1 MQPRELPALVL
12 YCHYSNLDVLI
23 VQRWDRGVDAMT
35 WNDEPVANG
44 LRTDHPWPNL
54 PFVDDGHIPIED
66 PDAVEGLG
74 RGAGGDMW
82 GRCDYD
88 EGTGEWAAYT
98 TDPKNHDFAWV
109 LRFHPEHGLSVLL
122 YRDEAGSGAYDE
134 WFGDRALMTRLGGY
148 WWDGTTW
155 YRPRQVMNW
164 ATETY
169 MRRPVQR
176 PTVITA
182 ADLLDDSCRPERGT
196 VSKIAQFTPSPPVPP
211 QQWRHDLA
219 RWAQHRA
226 DRDVLALERCVV
238 TLNAPELAEAGLL
251 GVEEFAAEAGIA
263 ASTLRAYIARDEA
276 EIPAPQVSDGGRKR
290 WSRPVVTDW
299 LEQRRRDPDN
309 AAAALTGDDS
319 TADASD
325 SLSPALRRL
334 WNRLTGMLLR
344 ELWEQPA
351 ARRRWARPFR
361 NEPAAKD
368 LAEQLGWV
376 AAVNADA
383 AIPIYDLAWMIQQ
396 GVLWELQYFRDT
408 MAMAGYIGLTRQTG
422 HALGWF
428 IEQAPGR
435 ASGLFGA
442 IVRDAGNDPLNIP
455 AEVVEKSLRKSL
467 MLDGGI
473 PAERLDDFFAV
484 TFPPQK

>member
-1 MQPRELPALVL
+1 
-12 YCHYSNLDVLI
+12 
-23 VQRWDRGVDAMT
+23 MT
-35 WNDEPVANG
+35 WTDEPVANG

-74 RGAGGDMW
+74 RGAGGGLW
-82 GRCDYD
+82 GRCDRD
-88 EGTGEWAAYT
+88 TATGEWAAFT

-122 YRDEAGSGAYDE
+122 YRDDDGAGAHDE
-134 WFGDRALMTRLGGY
+134 WFGDKALMTRLGGY

-164 ATETY
+164 ATESY
-169 MRRPVQR
+169 MRRPVSR

-196 VSKIAQFTPSPPVPP
+196 VAKIVGFTPGPPVPP

-219 RWAQHRA
+219 RWAQHRS
-226 DRDVLALERCVV
+226 DRPGALALEQCVV
-238 TLNAPELAEAGLL
+238 TLNAPELAESALL

-263 ASTLRAYIARDEA
+263 AATLRAYIARDEA
-276 EIPAPQVSDGGRKR
+276 DIPEPQVTDGGRKR

-299 LEQRRRDPDN
+299 LEQRRRAPGN
-309 AAAALTGDDS
+309 AAAVLAGND
-319 TADASD
+319 TADENASG
-325 SLSPALRRL
+325 SISPALRRL
-334 WNRLTGMLLR
+334 WTRLTTMLLR

-351 ARRRWARPFR
+351 ARRRWSRPFR
-361 NEPAAKD
+361 NEQAAND

-383 AIPIYDLAWMIQQ
+383 AIPVNDLAWMIQQ
-396 GVLWELQYFRDT
+396 GVLWELQRFRDT
-408 MAMAGYIGLTRQTG
+408 MSVVGHVSLTRQAG

-435 ASGLFGA
+435 VPALFGA
-442 IVRDAGNDPLNIP
+442 IVRHAKDDLDIP
-455 AEVVEKSLRKSL
+455 ADVVEKSLRQSL
-467 MLDGGI
+467 MSHGGM
-473 PAERLDDFFAV
+473 PPERVDEFFAV

>member
-1 MQPRELPALVL
+1 MT
-12 YCHYSNLDVLI
+12 
-23 VQRWDRGVDAMT
+23 VQHWDRGVDAMT
-35 WNDEPVANG
+35 LNDEPVANG

-88 EGTGEWAAYT
+88 DSTGEWAAYT

-134 WFGDRALMTRLGGY
+134 WFGDKALMSRLGGY

-155 YRPRQVMNW
+155 YRPRQVLNW

-176 PTVITA
+176 PTMITA
-182 ADLLDDSCRPERGT
+182 ADLLDDSCRPEQGT
-196 VSKIAQFTPSPPVPP
+196 VAKIAQFTPGPPVPP

-226 DRDVLALERCVV
+226 DRDVLALGQCVV
-238 TLNAPELAEAGLL
+238 TLNAPELAESALL
-251 GVEEFAAEAGIA
+251 GVEEFAAETGIA

-276 EIPAPQVSDGGRKR
+276 DIPAPQASDGGRKR

-309 AAAALTGDDS
+309 AAAALVGI
-319 TADASD
+319 DAGVEPETSG
-325 SLSPALRRL
+325 LISPALRRL
-334 WNRLTGMLLR
+334 WVRLEEKLQR

-351 ARRRWARPFR
+351 VRRRWARPYR
-361 NEPAAKD
+361 NESATKD
-368 LAEQLGWV
+368 LAVDLGWV

-383 AIPIYDLAWMIQQ
+383 AIPVTDLAWMIQQ
-396 GVLWELQYFRDT
+396 GVLWELQRFRD
-408 MAMAGYIGLTRQTG
+408 MAAVGTISLTRQAG

-428 IEQAPGR
+428 IEQAPKR
-435 ASGLFGA
+435 APALFGA
-442 IVRDAGNDPLNIP
+442 IVRDAGRTLEIP

-467 MLDGGI
+467 MIDGGM
-473 PAERLDDFFAV
+473 PEKRVDDFFAV
-484 TFPPQK
+484 TFPPQT

>member
-1 MQPRELPALVL
+1 M
-12 YCHYSNLDVLI
+12 D
-23 VQRWDRGVDAMT
+23 GMT
-35 WNDEPVANG
+35 WNGEPVANG

-66 PDAVEGLG
+66 PEAVEGLG
-74 RGAGGDMW
+74 RRAGGDMW
-82 GRCDYD
+82 GRCDDD
-88 EGTGEWAAYT
+88 ETTGEWAAYT

-109 LRFHPEHGLSVLL
+109 LRFHPDHGLSVLL
-122 YRDEAGSGAYDE
+122 YRDDAGSGAHDE

-155 YRPRQVMNW
+155 YRPRQVLNW

-196 VSKIAQFTPSPPVPP
+196 VSKVVQFTPGPPVPP

-226 DRDVLALERCVV
+226 DRDVLALEQCVV

-251 GVEEFAAEAGIA
+251 GVEEFAVEAGIA

-276 EIPAPQVSDGGRKR
+276 DLPAPQVSDGGRKR

-299 LEQRRRDPDN
+299 LEQRRRDPQN
-309 AAAALTGDDS
+309 AAAVLAGDDVA
-319 TADASD
+319 TEDAAG
-325 SLSPALRRL
+325 LMSPALRRL
-334 WNRLTGMLLR
+334 RTRLTDMLLR
-344 ELWEQPA
+344 ELWEKPA
-351 ARRRWARPFR
+351 VRRRWARPFR
-361 NEPAAKD
+361 NETAAKD

-383 AIPIYDLAWMIQQ
+383 AIPTTDLAWMIQQ
-396 GVLWELQYFRDT
+396 SVLWELQRNSHLAT
-408 MAMAGYIGLTRQTG
+408 AMGVISLTRQTG
-422 HALGWF
+422 HSLGWF
-428 IEQAPGR
+428 LEQAPKR
-435 ASGLFGA
+435 ASALFGA
-442 IVRDAGNDPLNIP
+442 IVRDAGNTLKIP

-467 MLDGGI
+467 MLDGGMSKQRVD
-473 PAERLDDFFAV
+473 EFFAV
-484 TFPPQK
+484 AFPPHK

>member
-1 MQPRELPALVL
+1 
-12 YCHYSNLDVLI
+12 
-23 VQRWDRGVDAMT
+23 MT
-35 WNDEPVANG
+35 WNEPVANG

-74 RGAGGDMW
+74 RGAGGGLW
-82 GRCDYD
+82 GRCDRD
-88 EGTGEWAAYT
+88 EATGEWAAYT

-109 LRFHPEHGLSVLL
+109 LRFHPERGLSVLL
-122 YRDEAGSGAYDE
+122 YRDAAGSGAYDE
-134 WFGDRALMTRLGGY
+134 WFGDKALMTRLGGY

-155 YRPRQVMNW
+155 FRPRQVLSF

-182 ADLLDDSCRPERGT
+182 ADLLDDSCRPELGT
-196 VSKIAQFTPSPPVPP
+196 VAKVAQFTPGPPVPP

-219 RWAQHRA
+219 RWAQRRA
-226 DRDVLALERCVV
+226 DRAGALALEQCVV
-238 TLNAPELAEAGLL
+238 TLNAPELAETGLL

-276 EIPAPQVSDGGRKR
+276 DIPAPQASDGGRRR

-309 AAAALTGDDS
+309 AAVVLTDGGAAAD
-319 TADASD
+319 DASS

-361 NEPAAKD
+361 NEPAVKD
-368 LAEQLGWV
+368 LAQQLGWI

-383 AIPIYDLAWMIQQ
+383 AIPVYDLAWMIQQ
-396 GVLWELQYFRDT
+396 GVLWELQRFRDT
-408 MAMAGYIGLTRQTG
+408 INTVGQISLTPQAG
-422 HALGWF
+422 HVLGWF

-435 ASGLFGA
+435 VPGLFGA
-442 IVRDAGNDPLNIP
+442 IVRDASKAPLSVP
-455 AEVVEKSLRKSL
+455 AEVVEKSLRKCL
-467 MLDGGI
+467 MLDGGMTE
-473 PAERLDDFFAV
+473 ERVDDFFAV

>member
-1 MQPRELPALVL
+1 
-12 YCHYSNLDVLI
+12 
-23 VQRWDRGVDAMT
+23 MT
-35 WNDEPVANG
+35 WSDQPVANG

-74 RGAGGDMW
+74 RGAGGGLW
-82 GRCDYD
+82 GRCDRD
-88 EGTGEWAAYT
+88 EETGEWAAYT

-122 YRDEAGSGAYDE
+122 YRDNDSSAAYDE
-134 WFGDRALMTRLGGY
+134 WFGDQALMTRLGGY

-155 YRPRQVMNW
+155 YRPRQILNY
-164 ATETY
+164 ATERY

-182 ADLLDDSCRPERGT
+182 ADLLDDSCRPEQGT
-196 VSKIAQFTPSPPVPP
+196 VAKIVQFTPGPPVPP

-219 RWAQHRA
+219 RWAQNRA
-226 DRDVLALERCVV
+226 EHPGALALEQCIV
-238 TLNAPELAEAGLL
+238 TLNAPELAESALL

-263 ASTLRAYIARDEA
+263 AATLRAYIARDEA
-276 EIPAPQVSDGGRKR
+276 AIPEAQASDGGRKR

-299 LEQRRRDPDN
+299 LEQRRRDPGN
-309 AAAALTGDDS
+309 VAAALPGN
-319 TADASD
+319 DAAEDVSS

-334 WNRLTGMLLR
+334 WDRLTSMLLR

-351 ARRRWARPFR
+351 ARRRWSRPFR

-383 AIPIYDLAWMIQQ
+383 AIPVTDLAWMIQQ
-396 GVLWELQYFRDT
+396 GVLWDLQRFRGT
-408 MAMAGYIGLTRQTG
+408 QSVVGHISLTRQAG

-428 IEQAPGR
+428 IEQAPDR
-435 ASGLFGA
+435 VAALFGA
-442 IVRDAGNDPLNIP
+442 LVRDADDTLDIP
-455 AEVVEKSLRKSL
+455 AEVVEKSLRQSL
-467 MLDGGI
+467 MHDGGI
-473 PAERLDDFFAV
+473 GKEQLDRLFAA